1 MSSRGGGSLG
11 KMVTRCSIPGIT
23 GSWKPVP
30 FHAYFQVCIFNKYY
44 QFVNPLIQLFPCL
57 SDCPD
62 HLSKP
67 TGTKRK
73 LPAER
78 KSVPTKRRK
87 KNSNSDIP
95 GNVNDLPEDW
105 EGVNIVGHVLFND
118 PWALFDPQNCK
129 VPPSWYWIQSKDEI
143 WRYFSTP
150 LLSHVREYI

>member
-1 MSSRGGGSLG
+1 MSSRAGGSLG
-11 KMVTRCSIPGIT
+11 KMATTCSIPGIT

-30 FHAYFQVCIFNKYY
+30 FHAYFQVCIFNKCN
-44 QFVNPLIQLFPCL
+44 QFVNQLIQLFPCL

-78 KSVPTKRRK
+78 KSVPTKSRK
-87 KNSNSDIP
+87 KNSNSEIP
-95 GNVNDLPEDW
+95 GNVDDLPEDW
-105 EGVNIVGHVLFND
+105 EGVNIVGHVLSND

-129 VPPSWYWIQSKDEI
+129 VPPSWYWIQSKDEVQVLVL
-143 WRYFSTP
+143 T
-150 LLSHVREYI
+150 